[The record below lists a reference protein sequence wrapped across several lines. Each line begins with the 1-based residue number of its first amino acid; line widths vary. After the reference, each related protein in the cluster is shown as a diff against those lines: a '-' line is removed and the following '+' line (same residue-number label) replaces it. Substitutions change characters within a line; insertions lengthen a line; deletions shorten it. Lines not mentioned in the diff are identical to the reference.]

1 MGFSSSVGFFLTVTI
16 ALLIIFQMQ
25 TPAAAISCDP
35 VETSFMINPSADN
48 CRRDLQNLCLSQGR
62 EASKSEYNVFPTNPG
77 RNRCEG
83 CCQVPLP
90 ASPPPPPAPVNRK
103 KCRAGDTDKSFQLT
117 GGRED
122 CKRCFNSCETKC
134 GAIGIG
140 FRAADQVCLWRR
152 TTQTRA
158 LLGLICTCCCR
169 ARIVLP
175 PSPPLALFGPPPPL
189 PITPTSDNI
198 CRLEDTS
205 IAFTLSNS
213 RGCSFCPGE
222 CESKC
227 TAIGTSVV
235 QQQCTPGSS
244 SRCKCCCTDNTP
256 PPPPPPSPLPLP
268 PIIPPILPPSN
279 NNMCKV
285 GEKYAENRNFNTRS
299 CQFCES
305 DCENRCSRAGTTM
318 TTQTCT
324 VETNSVFCECCCTA
338 A

>member
-1 MGFSSSVGFFLTVTI
+1 MGFSSSHGFFLLTI
-16 ALLIIFQMQ
+16 ALLIILQMQ

-90 ASPPPPPAPVNRK
+90 R
-103 KCRAGDTDKSFQLT
+103 
-117 GGRED
+117 RED

-152 TTQTRA
+152 TRQTNA
-158 LLGLICTCCCR
+158 FLGLVCTCCCR

-189 PITPTSDNI
+189 ELFGPPPPLPLTPTSDNI

-205 IAFTLSNS
+205 IAFTLSTP
-213 RGCSFCPGE
+213 RGCVLSGE
-222 CESKC
+222 CESKS
-227 TAIGTSVV
+227 AR
-235 QQQCTPGSS
+235 CTPGSS

-268 PIIPPILPPSN
+268 PIVPPILPPSN

-285 GEKYAENRNFNTRS
+285 GVKYLENRNFNTRS

-305 DCENRCSRAGTTM
+305 DCENRCSEPGTTM
-318 TTQTCT
+318 TTLH
-324 VETNSVFCECCCTA
+324 VHKGGN
-338 A
+338 

>member
-16 ALLIIFQMQ
+16 ALLIILQMQ

-62 EASKSEYNVFPTNPG
+62 EASKSEYNV
-77 RNRCEG
+77 RG

-169 ARIVLP
+169 ARIT
-175 PSPPLALFGPPPPL
+175 PPLRLRY
-189 PITPTSDNI
+189 PI
-198 CRLEDTS
+198 L
-205 IAFTLSNS
+205 
-213 RGCSFCPGE
+213 GCSFCPGE

>member
-16 ALLIIFQMQ
+16 ALLIILHANTGSSYF
-25 TPAAAISCDP
+25 CGDP

-62 EASKSEYNVFPTNPG
+62 EASKSEYN
-77 RNRCEG
+77 G
-83 CCQVPLP
+83 CCQIPLP

-140 FRAADQVCLWRR
+140 FRAADQVS
-152 TTQTRA
+152 

-189 PITPTSDNI
+189 PLTPTSDNI
-198 CRLEDTS
+198 C
-205 IAFTLSNS
+205 
-213 RGCSFCPGE
+213 G

-256 PPPPPPSPLPLP
+256 PPPPPPLPQLYLP
-268 PIIPPILPPSN
+268 YYHLQIIICVKL
-279 NNMCKV
+279 
-285 GEKYAENRNFNTRS
+285 G
-299 CQFCES
+299 
-305 DCENRCSRAGTTM
+305 
-318 TTQTCT
+318 
-324 VETNSVFCECCCTA
+324 
-338 A
+338 